1 MTLSAEDPETSAR
14 IEELLAANGLA
25 VSDIAIGFGTSPDL
39 DGSITAIRFPGAN
52 AMDFLDI
59 MISSTT
65 ATQGGEPSPAQVAG
79 KDVTKIT
86 SESQT
91 SYVYPQGDVIWLV
104 VAEEPL
110 LSQIFEA
117 LP

>member
-1 MTLSAEDPETSAR
+1 MR
-14 IEELLAANGLA
+14 I
-25 VSDIAIGFGTSPDL
+25 
-39 DGSITAIRFPGAN
+39 
-52 AMDFLDI
+52 
-59 MISSTT
+59 
-65 ATQGGEPSPAQVAG
+65 PSPGQVAG

-86 SESQT
+86 SESST

-110 LSQIFEA
+110 LTQIFEA